1 MTTSTVV
8 AELEARSERLE
19 TPCGDGRMVWRRWG
33 AGPPLVL
40 LHGGSGSWT
49 HWIRNID
56 ALSRHRSVLV
66 PDMPGYGESDLPSGE
81 PGFETIPPPIAEGIR
96 MLVPG
101 DQGFDLAGFSMG
113 SHMSLYISEE
123 MSARV
128 RRLVLVSGHLMGPL
142 VAMPNQILERW
153 RDIADPAE
161 RAEVLRR
168 NLGVLMFS
176 RLDRIDD
183 LAVHL
188 YERDLSRARVRPQRF
203 INKRDHSLVGRLAC
217 PIAAISGEH
226 DPLATPSVPEQGKE
240 FLAAR
245 PDGRFHMVRDAGHWV
260 AYEAPTA
267 FNDALLELIA

>member
-1 MTTSTVV
+1 MTPSAVV

-66 PDMPGYGESDLPSGE
+66 PDMPGYGELDLPSGE

-96 MLVPG
+96 MLVPE

-113 SHMSLYISEE
+113 SHMSLYISQELA
-123 MSARV
+123 ARV

-168 NLGVLMFS
+168 NLRCADVFEAGP
-176 RLDRIDD
+176 DR
-183 LAVHL
+183 
-188 YERDLSRARVRPQRF
+188 
-203 INKRDHSLVGRLAC
+203 
-217 PIAAISGEH
+217 
-226 DPLATPSVPEQGKE
+226 
-240 FLAAR
+240 
-245 PDGRFHMVRDAGHWV
+245 
-260 AYEAPTA
+260 
-267 FNDALLELIA
+267 